1 MKDLDEVVEKVKN
14 VEDGVTN
21 LIVPLLKDTIADSNR
36 HNKRLFISN
45 VVLIIVCLAISLSA
59 MILVAYQNNRY
70 AEFLEQFE
78 FESESNTI
86 YQTTDDNSDIN
97 SGIRIMK

>member
-21 LIVPLLKDTIADSNR
+21 LIVPLLKDTIADSNK

-59 MILVAYQNNRY
+59 MILVAYQNDRY

-78 FESESNTI
+78 FESETV
-86 YQTTDDNSDIN
+86 YQTTNDNSDIN
-97 SGIRIMK
+97 SGIKIMK